1 MAPARAMSRHQAAYR
16 FLLWLYPKSFRDDYG
31 PAMSQLFGDRLRDRG
46 RRAWLETGPD
56 LARTV
61 PVQRMEATMARLSSG
76 ARALALAVVVLGA
89 VAVSVGFGAGAAPLL
104 IVIAGVAGLLALL
117 GQRRLLRAGFGE
129 RAPLWPAV
137 TQAWWAPLAA
147 LLGVAMLVFAVGTV
161 FEAHNWGGRIFGS
174 SVMAAFGASMLLGLM
189 RRPFDR
195 AAGNTMILL
204 GTIPAFPFFW
214 IVVPTVVALLIWI
227 GVLASGF
234 SDEPAPATA

>member
-1 MAPARAMSRHQAAYR
+1 MAPAHHQSVYR
-16 FLLWLYPKSFRDDYG
+16 LLLVLYPKSFRDDYG
-31 PAMSQLFGDRLRDRG
+31 PAMSQLFGDRFRDRG
-46 RRAWLETGPD
+46 RRAWLETAPD

-61 PVQRMEATMARLSSG
+61 PKQRMEATMARLSSG
-76 ARALALAVVVLGA
+76 AQVVALAVVVLGA

-104 IVIAGVAGLLALL
+104 IVIAGVAGLVALL
-117 GQRRLLRAGFGE
+117 GQRGVLQRTGGE

-161 FEAHNWGGRIFGS
+161 FEAHNWGGRVFGS
-174 SVMAAFGASMLLGLM
+174 SVMAAFGAMMLLGLM

-204 GTIPAFPFFW
+204 ATIPAFPFFW
-214 IVVPTVVALLIWI
+214 VVVPTVGAVVIWI

-234 SDEPAPATA
+234 SEEPAPASA